1 MTSNQI
7 SLGHGFTGR
16 FTSMSQPLP
25 QDGDHFERFPQ
36 VESGFSNGGIVDVEH
51 LQIAANTAHGQV
63 VSGEH
68 GADHADSGLHV
79 VFIPDNIGSFLGYD
93 FSNTLLTS
101 IIASVFLIAM
111 AYFVGKRI
119 TSDGVPG
126 KLQIFFEGLVGY
138 IHDEMAKILGND
150 RVTTIAFP
158 LIITLFLYIL
168 VANWIE
174 FIPGV
179 GSFEVKQELS
189 GGKEKILH
197 LLRGPNA
204 DLNMTL
210 ALAIISFV
218 FIEFMGFRTQGLAYL
233 KNFFNFS
240 SPINFFVGLIELIS
254 ELARLISLSFRLFG
268 NIFAGEIIVL
278 LAITLQA
285 IVTTWFVGLVNI
297 AQNPLADFFG
307 ALFPFPVP
315 VMLFEMGVG
324 VLQAAVFAMLTLF
337 FVKQATTAHQ
347 H

>member
-1 MTSNQI
+1 
-7 SLGHGFTGR
+7 
-16 FTSMSQPLP
+16 MSEPLSQSENFERLP
-25 QDGDHFERFPQ
+25 QE
-36 VESGFSNGGIVDVEH
+36 
-51 LQIAANTAHGQV
+51 AT
-63 VSGEH
+63 VSGAVDQHNVADAGTHGAEH
-68 GADHADSGLHV
+68 GESALHV
-79 VFIPDNIGSFLGYD
+79 VFIPDNIGTFFGYA

-101 IIASVFLIAM
+101 ALVSVFMIGLAF
-111 AYFVGKRI
+111 YVGRQI
-119 TSDGVPG
+119 TTTGTPG
-126 KLQIFFEGLVGY
+126 KLQIFFESLVGY
-138 IHDEMAKILGND
+138 IHGEMTKILGND
-150 RVTTIAFP
+150 RITTIAFP

-179 GSFEVKQELS
+179 GSIEVVKELE

-197 LLRGPNA
+197 LFRGPNA

-210 ALAIISFV
+210 ALALVSFV
-218 FIEFMGFRTQGLAYL
+218 FVEFMGFRTQGFGYL

-285 IVTTWFVGLVNI
+285 IVFEWI
-297 AQNPLADFFG
+297 KIP
-307 ALFPFPVP
+307 FPFPVP
-315 VMLFEMGVG
+315 IMLFEMGVG